1 MHLGDEV
8 RFENQRF
15 RRNTPRPW
23 WRFGSRWKPDFQCS
37 AILPFHP
44 LLLLLMN
51 HILRTA
57 FFALIVRPL
66 MMVVLGTNVRRG
78 ELLPASGPAII
89 VANHNSHLDVFALM
103 NVLGLKRLPQ
113 VRPVAAADYFM
124 TRRLRCWFA
133 TRIVGIIPID
143 RSKVR
148 RENGKHPLDPIS
160 EVLNSNGIVLLFP
173 EGTRGEPE
181 KMDDFQTGVAHI
193 ARRHPEAPI
202 IPVFMHGLGK
212 ALPKGE
218 ALLVPFFCDM
228 FIGEPLDN
236 KLKKRELMHQL
247 NAAMDDLASELP
259 VEEWT

>member
-1 MHLGDEV
+1 M
-8 RFENQRF
+8 NQ
-15 RRNTPRPW
+15 
-23 WRFGSRWKPDFQCS
+23 
-37 AILPFHP
+37 
-44 LLLLLMN
+44 LLR
-51 HILRTA
+51 IA

-66 MMVVLGTNVRRG
+66 MMIVLGTNVRRS
-78 ELLPASGPAII
+78 ELLPTSGPAII

-103 NVLGLKRLPQ
+103 NVLGLKRLPI

-143 RSKVR
+143 RSKIR

-160 EVLNSNGIVLLFP
+160 EVLQEDGIVLLFP

-181 KMDDFQTGVAHI
+181 KMDEFQSGVAHI
-193 ARRHPEAPI
+193 ARRHPDIPI
-202 IPVFMHGLGK
+202 TPVFMHGLGK

-228 FIGEPLDN
+228 FVGKPLN
-236 KLKKRELMHQL
+236 SQLKKRELMNQL
-247 NAAMDDLASELP
+247 NSSMDELAAELP
-259 VEEWT
+259 MEAWN